1 MTRIPTRIRIAVL
14 AVGLCILYAAGLRI
28 CVRASEAPVTY
39 NRQIAPILY
48 KNCTTCHHPG
58 GGGPFS
64 LLTYEDARRR
74 GPQLVQATSS
84 HYMPPWL
91 PEHGYGDFADER
103 RLTAEGIALIQK
115 WVSTGMPRG
124 DDPAPPAPHYDTAW
138 TLGKPDLV
146 LTVERP
152 ATLPASGSDIFL
164 NFVLPYPLNQ
174 THYIRAMEIRPGTP
188 QVVHHANVLVD
199 RTASWRRAHP
209 DSWREGVP
217 GMELT
222 VDAGDTF
229 DPDSHFLFW
238 KPDTPALVEAP
249 GMPWRLDP
257 GNDLILNMHLKPS
270 GKSETVAAEIGL
282 YFTDTPPSKQPMLL
296 QLEHDAALDIPPGKS
311 DFVID
316 DQLKLPIDVD
326 VLGIYPHAHY
336 LGKDLQ
342 GYAILPSGEKKWL
355 IWIRSWDIDRQSVY
369 RYRKPVFLPKGTTIH
384 MRYIYDNSRGN
395 VHNPNDPPIRVR
407 AGNRSVDEM
416 GHLWLQ
422 VLPVNTPPNSPD
434 PRLLLETAWMQARLR
449 KAPNDT
455 LALYNLAAAATS
467 EGKYTDAVSAY
478 KKVVSLDPKDARAW
492 NGLGVALENAGDWQS
507 AEQVFQKA
515 SSADPSLTD
524 AIYNRARIE
533 LDHGQPSDAEQSF
546 RAVLAQSPNDAAAHS
561 GLAQALLRKGNEE
574 GNGKGNQAA
583 AQSEFAA
590 ALRIDPQNLDALEG
604 LGQIALSQGQ
614 PAQAAVF
621 LEKALLEKASQ
632 RSPND
637 AIVHEQLAL
646 AYAQSGR
653 YADAAQQLKDALRLS
668 PADPQIHAMLSQVVE
683 ATGDLRQAIA
693 EQREA
698 LRLNPS
704 DADGWNNLG
713 VLEARAGNSA
723 AAREDFEHALRIAP
737 DHAAAKA
744 NLARLTPGNAQR

>member
-1 MTRIPTRIRIAVL
+1 MNRIQSRINGRIRITGPAL
-14 AVGLCILYAAGLRI
+14 GLCIVYLIGLRI
-28 CVRASEAPVTY
+28 GVRASEAPVTF

-64 LLTYEDARRR
+64 LLTYDEARRR
-74 GPQLVQATSS
+74 GPQLVQVTASRF
-84 HYMPPWL
+84 MPPWL

-103 RLTAEGIALIQK
+103 RLTSEEIALIQK
-115 WVSTGMPRG
+115 WVSTGMLRG
-124 DDPAPPAPHYDTAW
+124 DDSAPPIPRYDTSW
-138 TLGKPDLV
+138 TLGKPDLI
-146 LTVERP
+146 LSIEHS

-164 NFVLPYPLNQ
+164 NFVLPYPLDK

-188 QVVHHANVLVD
+188 QVVHHANVLID
-199 RTASWRRAHP
+199 RTASWRRTHP
-209 DSWREGVP
+209 DTWRDGVP
-217 GMELT
+217 GMELM

-270 GKSETVAAEIGL
+270 GKPETIDAKIGL
-282 YFTDTPPSKQPMLL
+282 YFTDTPPAKQPMLL
-296 QLEHDAALDIPPGKS
+296 QLEHDSALDIPAGKS
-311 DFVID
+311 DFLIED
-316 DQLKLPIDVD
+316 ELTLPVDVD

-342 GYAILPSGEKKWL
+342 GYAILPDGEKKWL

-384 MRYIYDNSRGN
+384 MRYTYDNSSGN

-434 PRLLLETAWMQARLR
+434 PRLLLEIAWMQDRLR
-449 KAPNDT
+449 KVPNDT
-455 LALYNLAAAATS
+455 LALYNLAAALTA
-467 EGKYTDAVSAY
+467 EGKYPEAANTY
-478 KKVVSLDPKDARAW
+478 KQVVSLNPKDARAW
-492 NGLGVALENAGDWQS
+492 NGLGVALENSGDWRS
-507 AEQVFQKA
+507 AQQAFQKA
-515 SSADPSLTD
+515 SAADPALLD
-524 AIYNRARIE
+524 AVFNLAKSQ
-533 LDHGQPSDAEQSF
+533 LDHGQTSEAEQSF
-546 RAVLAQSPNDAAAHS
+546 RAVLSQSPNDAGAHS
-561 GLAQALLRKGNEE
+561 GLAQALLRE
-574 GNGKGNQAA
+574 GNREGNQEA
-583 AQSEFAA
+583 AQAEFAA
-590 ALRIDPQNLDALEG
+590 ALRIDPQNLDALEA
-604 LGQIALSQGQ
+604 LGQLALSQGQ
-614 PAQAAVF
+614 ASQAVEF
-621 LEKALLEKASQ
+621 LEKAET
-632 RSPND
+632 RSPD
-637 AIVHEQLAL
+637 DPIVRQQLAL

-653 YADAAQQLKDALRLS
+653 YADAAQQLNAALRLS
-668 PADPQIHAMLSQVVE
+668 PDDPQVHAMLSQVNE
-683 ATGDLRQAIA
+683 ATGDLRQAIV
-693 EQREA
+693 EQQQA
-698 LRLNPS
+698 LRLNAS

-723 AAREDFEHALRIAP
+723 AAREDFEHALQIAP

-744 NLARLTPGNAQR
+744 NLARVQGSAKAP